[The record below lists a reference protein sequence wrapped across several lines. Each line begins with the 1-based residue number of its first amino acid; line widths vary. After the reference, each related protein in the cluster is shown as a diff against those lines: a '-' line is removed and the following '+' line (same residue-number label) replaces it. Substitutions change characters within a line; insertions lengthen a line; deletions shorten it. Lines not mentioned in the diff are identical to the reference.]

1 MVVKIKEVVKYDGH
15 SVRANGSVDLGFK
28 AMYSELTN
36 SMQVLQMLNNDVN
49 IIAKFPSSKP
59 IKLGMF
65 RVKNVVFDGD
75 GESKLKFNA
84 ITDNVEMDALN
95 SIISNEEFQ
104 ILMQAEIE
112 IEDNESEDND
122 E

>member
-1 MVVKIKEVVKYDGH
+1 MDIKIKEVVKYDGH

-28 AMYSELTN
+28 AKYSELTN
-36 SMQVLQMLNNDVN
+36 SMKVLQLLNNDVN
-49 IIAKFPSSKP
+49 IVAKFPGSKA

-65 RVKNVVFDGD
+65 RVKNVVFNGD
-75 GESKLKFNA
+75 GESNLKFNA

-95 SIISNEEFQ
+95 MLVSNEEFK
-104 ILMQAEIE
+104 ILMHAEIE
-112 IEDNESEDND
+112 EEDGED

>member
-1 MVVKIKEVVKYDGH
+1 MNVKIKEVVKYDGH

-28 AMYSELTN
+28 AMYSEITN
-36 SMQVLQMLNNDVN
+36 SMQVLQALNNDVN
-49 IIAKFPSSKP
+49 IVAKFPGAKA

-75 GESKLKFNA
+75 GESKIKFNA

-104 ILMQAEIE
+104 IMMTAEIE
-112 IEDNESEDND
+112 MEDDESEEND

>member
-28 AMYSELTN
+28 AMYSEITN
-36 SMQVLQMLNNDVN
+36 SMQVLQLLNNDVD
-49 IIAKFPSSKP
+49 IIAKFPGAKP

-84 ITDNVEMDALN
+84 ISDNVEMDSLN
-95 SIISNEEFQ
+95 QLISSEEFQ
-104 ILMQAEIE
+104 IMMQSDLEIE
-112 IEDNESEDND
+112 EDESEDND